1 MELINVLAAGVAAWI
16 FGAIW
21 YSVFAKPW
29 MASSGVEVVDGKPAN
44 QSNPLPYIISIVGA
58 IIVAGM
64 MRHIFEG
71 SGVTGLG
78 RGLLYGA
85 GLGAF
90 ISVPWLSA
98 NYGFAGRP
106 FAHWAID
113 AGYAIGGCAAIGLV
127 LNLF

>member
-1 MELINVLAAGVAAWI
+1 MEFINVIAAGVAAWM

-44 QSNPLPYIISIVGA
+44 QSNALPYIISLVGA
-58 IIVAGM
+58 VIVAGM

-106 FAHWAID
+106 LMHWAID

-127 LNLF
+127 LNAF